1 MTKTMVKALKPGFEC
16 AECGWTSAKWVGRCG
31 ECQQWGTVT
40 EVGLGPAVASRIAPV
55 IPLSPAVPIG
65 QVDAAAVSHLATGIA
80 EWDRVLGGGLVPG
93 AVVLLTGE
101 PGIGKSTLLLEVAAR
116 WSRRH
121 GPALYVSGEESAG
134 QVKLRA
140 LRTGAVSDDLYL
152 AAETDLATVIGHVD
166 QVEPSLLVVDSVQT
180 IVASTVDGA
189 PGGVAQVKE
198 VATALIRQAKA
209 RDLPV
214 ILVGHVTKDGT
225 VAGPRTLEHL
235 VDVVAS
241 FEGDRHSGFRLVRA
255 TKNRYGAVDEV
266 GCFELTDQGIA
277 EVPDPSGVFLSSYAE
292 PVPGSAVT
300 VALEG
305 RRPLVTEI
313 QALVAPSA
321 LQLPRRVVGGLD
333 SSRLAM
339 VLAVAHRRAGL
350 KLATLDVY
358 ASTVGGSR
366 VVDPA
371 ADLALACALA
381 SASRDTPLPDH
392 LVVIGEIGLAGEIR
406 RVPDL
411 AKRLAEAARLGV
423 TSAVVPQGAEA
434 EARRYGVMEVLE
446 APNLAYALNL
456 LGLRGRG

>member
-1 MTKTMVKALKPGFEC
+1 
-16 AECGWTSAKWVGRCG
+16 
-31 ECQQWGTVT
+31 VT
-40 EVGLGPAVASRIAPV
+40 EVAPAAPARIAPV
-55 IPLSPAVPIG
+55 IPLNPAVPIS
-65 QVDAAAVSHLATGIA
+65 QVDSTAVGRYPTGIG
-80 EWDRVLGGGLVPG
+80 EMDRVLGGGLVPG

-116 WSRRH
+116 WARAH

-152 AAETDLATVIGHVD
+152 AAETDLGTVMGHLD
-166 QVEPSLLVVDSVQT
+166 QVGPSLLVVDSVQT
-180 IVASTVDGA
+180 IAAPNVDGA
-189 PGGVAQVKE
+189 PGGVTQVKE

-235 VDVVAS
+235 VDVVAN

-255 TKNRYGAVDEV
+255 TKNRFGAVDEV
-266 GCFELTDQGIA
+266 GCFELTDQGIV
-277 EVPDPSGVFLSSYAE
+277 EVPDPSGVFLGSYAE
-292 PVPGSAVT
+292 PMAGSAVT

-305 RRPLVTEI
+305 RRPLVTEL

-321 LQLPRRVVGGLD
+321 LQLPRRVANGLD
-333 SSRLAM
+333 SGRLAM
-339 VLAVAHRRAGL
+339 ILAVAHRRAGV
-350 KLATLDVY
+350 KLAALDVY

-366 VVDPA
+366 VSDPA
-371 ADLALACALA
+371 ADLALACAVA
-381 SASRDTPLPDH
+381 SASYDRPLPDH
-392 LVVIGEIGLAGEIR
+392 LAVIGEIGLAGEIR

-411 AKRLAEAARLGV
+411 TKRLAEAARLGV
-423 TSAVVPQGAEA
+423 VSAVVPQGVAGEV
-434 EARRYGVMEVLE
+434 RRPGGLDLLE
-446 APNLAYALNL
+446 APTLVYALNL
-456 LGLRGRG
+456 LGLRKR

>member
-1 MTKTMVKALKPGFEC
+1 MAKTMTAPAKPGFQC
-16 AECGWTSAKWVGRCG
+16 AECGWTSLKWVGRCG
-31 ECQQWGTVT
+31 ECQQWGTVAPT
-40 EVGLGPAVASRIAPV
+40 GAGPARLNRIAPV
-55 IPLSPAVPIG
+55 IPLTPARPIS
-65 QVDAAAVSHLATGIA
+65 QIDSAALSRWPTGVA
-80 EWDRVLGGGLVPG
+80 EMDRVLGGGLVPG

-116 WSRRH
+116 WARVH

-140 LRTGAVSDDLYL
+140 SRTGAVADDLYL
-152 AAETDLATVIGHVD
+152 AAETDLGTIMGHLD
-166 QVEPSLLVVDSVQT
+166 QVNPTLLVVDSVQT
-180 IVASTVDGA
+180 ITAVDVDGA
-189 PGGVAQVKE
+189 PGGVTQVKE
-198 VATALIRQAKA
+198 VASALIRQAKA

-214 ILVGHVTKDGT
+214 ILIGHVTKDGT

-235 VDVVAS
+235 VDVVAN

-292 PVPGSAVT
+292 PVAGSAVS
-300 VALEG
+300 VVLEG
-305 RRPLVTEI
+305 RRPLVTEV

-321 LQLPRRVVGGLD
+321 LQLPRRVANGLD
-333 SSRLAM
+333 SGRLAM
-339 VLAVAHRRAGL
+339 ILAVAHRRAGV
-350 KLATLDVY
+350 KLAALDVY
-358 ASTVGGSR
+358 ASTVGGAR
-366 VVDPA
+366 VLDPA

-381 SASRDTPLPDH
+381 SASCDTALPSH

-423 TSAVVPQGAEA
+423 TSAIVPQGADT
-434 EARRYGVMEVLE
+434 EARRPDQLDLME
-446 APNLAYALNL
+446 APTLAYALSL
-456 LGLRGRG
+456 LGLRARR